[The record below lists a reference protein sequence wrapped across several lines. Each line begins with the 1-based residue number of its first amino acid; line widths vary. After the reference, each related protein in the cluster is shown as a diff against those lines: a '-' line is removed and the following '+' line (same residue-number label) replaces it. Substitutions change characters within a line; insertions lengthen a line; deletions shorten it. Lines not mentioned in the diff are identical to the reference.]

1 MPEMLR
7 GADPELESVTLI
19 EALVEFTNC
28 EGKLTVLGDK
38 TAAGPTPVP
47 LSETVPV
54 PLVASLETLRVPV
67 KLPSALG
74 WKTTLMLAVPPRGI
88 VRGSGVFEVTTKGAL
103 AVIPLTMRLDC
114 P

>member
-1 MPEMLR
+1 
-7 GADPELESVTLI
+7 VTPI
-19 EALVEFTNC
+19 GALVEFTIC
-28 EGKLTVLGDK
+28 EGKLSVLGDK

-54 PLVASLETLRVPV
+54 PVVASLETVKVPL

-74 WKTTLMLAVPPRGI
+74 RNTTLMLAVPPAGM
-88 VRGSGVFEVTTKGAL
+88 VRGSDDCEATTKGAL
-103 AVIPLTMRLDC
+103 AVIPLTVRFAC

>member
-1 MPEMLR
+1 
-7 GADPELESVTLI
+7 LERVI
-19 EALVEFTNC
+19 PIGALVEFAIC
-28 EGKLTVLGDK
+28 EGKLSVLGDK

-67 KLPSALG
+67 KLPRAMG
-74 WKTTLMLAVPPRGI
+74 RKTTLMLAVPPRGI
-88 VRGSGVFEVTTKGAL
+88 VRGSGDCEVTTKGAL

>member
-1 MPEMLR
+1 MLSVAVPALERVMPI
-7 GADPELESVTLI
+7 G
-19 EALVEFTNC
+19 ALVEFVIC
-28 EGKLTVLGDK
+28 EGKLSVLGDK
-38 TAAGPTPVP
+38 TATGPTPVP

-74 WKTTLMLAVPPRGI
+74 RNRTLMLAVPPGGI
-88 VRGSGVFEVTTKGAL
+88 VRGSDDCELATKGAL
-103 AVIPLTMRLDC
+103 AEIPFTRRLAC